1 MEKEITGTDKSGEE
15 ITKNIS
21 YILQLIDRAKFMASS
36 LSNFIYLKDFL
47 KLNVSWDMTV
57 KNVKNV
63 EVNIG
68 VATVFSNLKTLK
80 MI

>member
-36 LSNFIYLKDFL
+36 LSNFIYQKDFL
-47 KLNVSWDMTV
+47 ELNVS
-57 KNVKNV
+57 
-63 EVNIG
+63 
-68 VATVFSNLKTLK
+68 
-80 MI
+80 

>member
-15 ITKNIS
+15 ITKYIS

-47 KLNVSWDMTV
+47 ELNVSWDMTV

-80 MI
+80 II